1 MADAYDNYFAGTPGG
16 ALATKPATRVAPAP
30 SPANDPYDAYFAGEA
45 ETDASINLYEANRG
59 DPERAA
65 KAKRLAT
72 ETALPLETVE
82 RNFDDING
90 RAMLARQRQAMTKD
104 PFLAVW
110 SADPNNARVGAD
122 DFDGL
127 LRAGRSFEQIASDV
141 RGRRAGKAAM
151 IEAQR
156 PAGSLASG
164 FRGSAIASAEGF
176 KQSYIGT
183 KLQIADALGLENERA
198 QALGEYDASQ
208 ERIDASTPRFKS
220 VWTRGLYS
228 GVSSLAQQ
236 VPIVATAVATRNP
249 ALGLGMTGAL
259 VETQSYPKYRA
270 RGGTAGEALLGAAGE
285 GAVEVATEMLPLS
298 FIVDSMGKV
307 GIKPFIA
314 GLIGRELPSEQIATI
329 AQDAIDTAIANPEK
343 TWGDYWRERPE
354 AAAETAAATLVP
366 VLGIGGAG
374 AILRAR
380 SDQERMQQAEA
391 DAELLRKLSVGAV
404 ESKTRGRD
412 PSAFAR
418 YLALHAEG
426 SPVDKLY
433 IPAERIAEF
442 YQSESLDWQ
451 ATDDPFFAFQPDFAE
466 QMQQGLA
473 SGGDVVVSTADFAAH
488 LAGSKAWDALQDDV
502 RARPDSMSLREARDF
517 SEAYADL
524 VEQRGREALEET
536 EAERLAQAPAQQV
549 AERVTSQLR
558 EAGFAPD
565 AASQYAALYAARYEA
580 RAARL
585 GTDALSEFERSG
597 VDIRAELP
605 ETVARYAKA
614 DNISLLA
621 NAMRRGKQPPGK
633 RGQSSLVEAI
643 AKRGGMTDPGGDLAS
658 MGADRWHKGK
668 PGRRKLLRASQ
679 GNAAALPG
687 MGGGQSDGIGYSPD
701 DVAMFAW
708 EQGYFPDMPD
718 RPTVD
723 DLLQAIDRELRGDPI
738 YAPEATTRDADEAML
753 AAVADLEQIITSAGL
768 DPDTATDAEIRAAVD
783 AYQSD
788 ALGGVSYGQA
798 LRAQAAINFS
808 RSVDAILEGRAP
820 ADTREVISLGR
831 TPEALIL
838 AGLPDLPLVYGA
850 AELRKT
856 LTGKHA
862 GAIDAETMRRLP
874 DLLADPTLVMSQ
886 DNGRY
891 AALIPDAA
899 GNDVLVVVQP
909 RTYAK
914 SGVSNLVVTT
924 HRKDSAK
931 AILQAVA
938 GGRVTYRHN
947 AKSQRWFEQSSR
959 QLRAGSTAGLP
970 ENIPTEADL
979 GKGRSY
985 NQGERGKITFT
996 GNRAIIRLFA
1006 ERDLSTLLHE
1016 SGHLWLDE
1024 LVLDATLPSAPQQ
1037 MRDDLATVLDWFG
1050 ITDPA
1055 AITAEH
1061 HEKFARGVERYLM
1074 EGKAPSVGLRRA
1086 FDAFRSWLLR
1096 IYQVV
1101 ANLRTPINDDIRDVM
1116 NRLLATDEEI
1126 AAARNEQNL
1135 RALFKDATSAGMTN
1149 AEFADYLSSITE
1161 AREGAYDALLYRTM
1175 EAVRRRRTKE
1185 WKAEEAGVR
1194 AEVSDS
1200 LDRRPEFRALH
1211 LLRTGR
1217 MIGADPETPRD
1228 NVKLSRQAIVDLYGS
1243 DALALLPKGVP
1254 PLIVETGGVDP
1265 DTLAEMVGAVSG
1277 DDLIRT
1283 LMGLETRQREMRAAG
1298 DKRSVR
1304 QAIVDAETAAEMAD
1318 RFGDILN
1325 DGSIEEEARNAVY
1338 GERQGEV
1345 IASEMRA
1352 LARRAGE
1359 TPTPMTVARAWARR
1373 VVSSS
1378 KVRDAVT
1385 PAALNRYARAA
1396 RKAARA
1402 AEAAMLARDVDEA
1415 FRQKQAQLLN
1425 HALYREAKEAQEEVE
1440 GAVKRLGKLAK
1451 RATAETIDQDYLDQA
1466 HDLLEKFNFRQ
1477 ASRKAAAKR
1486 EALSAFIA
1494 RQQAAGVDVTEAMA
1508 ALDRMGGKHYSLLS
1522 VEDLRGLNDA
1532 VMQLVHLGRLKQTLI
1547 DAKEQRDF
1555 DAVVDEALAVVETL
1569 PQRPPSD
1576 LMEPGFVERL
1586 KSGVAG
1592 FDSALLK
1599 VETLVDW
1606 LDAGNANGVFNRVVF
1621 QPIATAQAAASDRY
1635 AAMLGDLNEA
1645 LRAVPVAQLR
1655 RWNARV
1661 TANELLNRDTM
1672 APWVLTRQQLISM
1685 ALNIGNEG
1693 NLQRLSDGY
1702 GWSEAGIMAVLS
1714 RELSKEEWAYVQRV
1728 WDIIGT
1734 LWPDIAGL
1742 EKRLNGVEPEKVEA
1756 REVVT
1761 PFGTLP
1767 GGYYPAVYDTAKD
1780 YQAEQN
1786 AAKESDLFS
1795 ASYTRA
1801 NTRASAA
1808 KERSEKVRRP
1818 ILLNLGVITRHV
1830 GEVIH
1835 DITHREAVINADK
1848 FLSSK
1853 RIMAAI
1859 DGSLGPEMRKQ
1870 FRPWLKFVAN
1880 QWAIERAGNE
1890 GVGKFINKLRTN
1902 ATVVGMG
1909 FRVSTIMMQIA
1920 GYSNSFERVG
1930 ARWVGPAIARTA
1942 QHPIETFDFVMARSG
1957 EVRHRMD
1964 NLDRD
1969 IDAGI
1974 KRLAGKVDALTAA
1987 KRFAFHGIGY
1997 MDRVVVIPT
2006 WIGAYEKALASGS
2019 TEDQAV
2025 YEADKAVRQSQGAG
2039 AAKDLAAVARG
2050 TGQWGQALRLMT
2062 MFYSYLSA
2070 FYQRQRTLG
2079 RDIRSASLE
2088 DAPGLMARAWWLIV
2102 VPPLLAELLAGRGPD
2117 EEEEWSWW
2125 AFKQMVFQMLGPI
2138 PVVRDLARPVWD
2150 GIAGNKA
2157 FDYQLSPVQSA
2168 GQSVVRVAKDVGK
2181 VADGGETTRATR
2193 NALEVVGYTTG
2204 LVPGQFATAAQFLV
2218 DVGEGDQDPE
2228 TVADWWRGLTKGK
2241 VAEE

>member
-1 MADAYDNYFAGTPGG
+1 MADAYDNYFAGTSGN
-16 ALATKPATRVAPAP
+16 ALAAKP
-30 SPANDPYDAYFAGEA
+30 SPSMAPVRPAANDPYDDYFVGEA
-45 ETDASINLYEANRG
+45 QTDAAVNLYDANRG

-65 KAKRLAT
+65 KAKRLAA
-72 ETALPLETVE
+72 ETALPLETVD
-82 RNFDDING
+82 RNYDEIEG
-90 RAMLARQRQAMTKD
+90 RAKLARQRQAMAKD

-141 RGRRAGKAAM
+141 RARRAGAAAI

-156 PAGSLASG
+156 PTGSFASG

-198 QALGEYDASQ
+198 QALGEYETSQ
-208 ERIDASTPRFKS
+208 ARIDASTPRFKS

-236 VPIVATAVATRNP
+236 VPIVAAAVATRNP
-249 ALGLGMTGAL
+249 ALGLGLTGAL

-270 RGGTAGEALLGAAGE
+270 RGGTAGEALLGATGE

-298 FIVDSMGKV
+298 FIVESMGKV
-307 GIKPFIA
+307 GIKPFLA

-354 AAAETAAATLVP
+354 AAAETVAATLVP

-374 AILRAR
+374 AIMRTR
-380 SDQERMQQAEA
+380 SEQERMQQAEA
-391 DAELLRKLSVGAV
+391 DADLLRKLSVGAA

-442 YQSESLDWQ
+442 YQSERIDWRG
-451 ATDDPFFAFQPDFAE
+451 ADDPFFAFQPDFAE

-517 SEAYADL
+517 SESYADL

-536 EAERLAQAPAQQV
+536 EAERRAQLPAQQV
-549 AERVTSQLR
+549 ADRVATQLR

-565 AASQYAALYAARYEA
+565 AATQYAALYAARYET

-585 GTDALSEFERSG
+585 NAGRSGPTNGTLAGLEIELRDGESLKPEYRAVAELGTVDDAQAALDAATEAEKAAPAIAAARLDAWRAAVADPENYSANDRKRLEAIQAENRDLLDAETRKRMIAEARLKELRENPGAGSPPLTALDVYEQSG

-614 DNISLLA
+614 DNIALLA

-633 RGQSSLVEAI
+633 RGQLSLVEAI
-643 AKRGGMTDPGGDLAS
+643 AKRGGMTDPGGDLLS

-668 PGRRKLLRASQ
+668 SGRRKLLRASQ
-679 GNAAALPG
+679 DGAAVLPG
-687 MGGGQSDGIGYSPD
+687 MGGQSVGIGYTPD

-708 EQGYFPDMPD
+708 EQGYFPDLTE

-738 YAPEATTRDADEAML
+738 YAPEATTRDADAAML
-753 AAVADLEQIITSAGL
+753 DAVDDLERIITAAGL
-768 DPDTATDAEIRAAVD
+768 DPETATDAEIRAAVG
-783 AYQSD
+783 AYE
-788 ALGGVSYGQA
+788 AEA
-798 LRAQAAINFS
+798 R
-808 RSVDAILEGRAP
+808 
-820 ADTREVISLGR
+820 GR
-831 TPEALIL
+831 T
-838 AGLPDLPLVYGA
+838 Y
-850 AELRKT
+850 
-856 LTGKHA
+856 
-862 GAIDAETMRRLP
+862 
-874 DLLADPTLVMSQ
+874 S
-886 DNGRY
+886 
-891 AALIPDAA
+891 
-899 GNDVLVVVQP
+899 
-909 RTYAK
+909 
-914 SGVSNLVVTT
+914 
-924 HRKDSAK
+924 
-931 AILQAVA
+931 
-938 GGRVTYRHN
+938 
-947 AKSQRWFEQSSR
+947 
-959 QLRAGSTAGLP
+959 
-970 ENIPTEADL
+970 
-979 GKGRSY
+979 
-985 NQGERGKITFT
+985 QGERGKITFT

-1037 MRDDLATVLDWFG
+1037 MRDDLATVLEWFG
-1050 ITDPA
+1050 LTDPA
-1055 AITAEH
+1055 AISAEH
-1061 HEKFARGVERYLM
+1061 HEKWARGVERYLM

-1126 AAARNEQNL
+1126 AAARDEQNL
-1135 RALFKDATSAGMTN
+1135 RALFKDATAAGMTN
-1149 AEFADYLSSITE
+1149 AEFADYLASITE

-1194 AEVSDS
+1194 AEVSDR
-1200 LDRRPEFRALH
+1200 LDQRPEFRALH

-1217 MIGADPETPRD
+1217 MLGADPETPRD

-1254 PLIVETGGVDP
+1254 PLVVETGGVDP
-1265 DTLAEMVGAVSG
+1265 DTLAEMVGAMPG

-1283 LMGLETRQREMRAAG
+1283 LMGLEARQREMRAAG

-1352 LARRAGE
+1352 LARRSGE
-1359 TPTPMTVARAWARR
+1359 APTPMSVARAWARR
-1373 VVSSS
+1373 VVASS

-1477 ASRKAAAKR
+1477 ASRKAAEKR

-1494 RQQAAGVDVTEAMA
+1494 RQQAAGVDVSEAMA
-1508 ALDRMGGKHYSLLS
+1508 ALDRMGGKHYSLMS

-1576 LMEPGFVERL
+1576 LMEPGFVDRL

-1635 AAMLGDLNEA
+1635 AAMLADLNEA
-1645 LRAVPVAQLR
+1645 LRAVPAEQLR

-1661 TANELLNRDTM
+1661 KANELLNRDTM

-1734 LWPDIAGL
+1734 LWPDIASL

-1767 GGYYPAVYDTAKD
+1767 GGYFPAVYDSAKD

-1818 ILLNLGVITRHV
+1818 ILLSLGVITRHV

-1859 DGSLGPEMRKQ
+1859 DGSLGPEARKQ

-1909 FRVSTIMMQIA
+1909 FRISTIMMQIA

-1930 ARWVGPAIARTA
+1930 ARWVGPAIARTV
-1942 QHPIETFDFVMARSG
+1942 QHPVETFDFVMARSG

-2006 WIGAYEKALASGS
+2006 WIGAYEKALASGQ
-2019 TEDQAV
+2019 TEEQAV

-2039 AAKDLAAVARG
+2039 GAKDLAAVARG

-2079 RDIRSASLE
+2079 RDIRSASIE
-2088 DAPGLMARAWWLIV
+2088 DVPDLMARALWLVV
-2102 VPPLLAELLAGRGPD
+2102 VPPLLSELLAGRGPD
-2117 EEEEWSWW
+2117 EDEEWSWW
-2125 AFKQMVFQMLGPI
+2125 AFRQMVFQMLGPI

-2193 NALEVVGYTTG
+2193 NVLEAVGYTTG
-2204 LVPGQFATAAQFLV
+2204 LVPGQFATAVQFLV

-2228 TVADWWRGLTKGK
+2228 TVAEWYRGLTKGK
-2241 VAEE
+2241 IADE